1 MNLISLAKAA
11 TEMSAVA
18 ANAFHGYRDRNMSKL
33 DSTATGVGVAFFI
46 VFWTATDN
54 VGLGIAMGLSLG
66 AAIAT
71 SRQQEKQQDA
81 DPNDSET

>member
-1 MNLISLAKAA
+1 
-11 TEMSAVA
+11 MSTIA
-18 ANAFHGYRDRNMSKL
+18 ANAVTEEAVHGYRGRNMSKL
-33 DSTATGVGVAFFI
+33 DSTAIGVGVAFFI

-71 SRQQEKQQDA
+71 SRQQKKQHDA
-81 DPNDSET
+81 DPNDSETRP